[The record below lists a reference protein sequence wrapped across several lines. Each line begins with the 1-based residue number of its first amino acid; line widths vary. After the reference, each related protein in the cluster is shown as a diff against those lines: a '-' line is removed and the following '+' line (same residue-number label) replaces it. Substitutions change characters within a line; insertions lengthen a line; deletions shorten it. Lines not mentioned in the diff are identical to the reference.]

1 VSVES
6 NPNTVYGDKES
17 MNTTLTNIPTWS
29 ELDLQPRIVVVADC
43 GYGSFST
50 TFDSV
55 AEAFAE
61 FFPFGKMTL
70 TEPARGH
77 GFPVVTYTIP
87 LRDQERFKHW
97 YAYGWC

>member
-1 VSVES
+1 
-6 NPNTVYGDKES
+6 
-17 MNTTLTNIPTWS
+17 MTTHTKPTTPTWS

-43 GYGSFST
+43 GYEPNT
-50 TFDSV
+50 TFYAI

-61 FFPFGKMTL
+61 LFPFGKMTL

-77 GFPVVTYTIP
+77 GFPVVTYDIA
-87 LRDQERFKHW
+87 LRDEERFKHW

>member
-55 AEAFAE
+55 AEAFRGH
-61 FFPFGKMTL
+61 FPTGEMTIKERA
-70 TEPARGH
+70 TGH
-77 GFPVVTYTIP
+77 GFPVVTYTID
-87 LRDQERFKHW
+87 LQDQERFLHW
-97 YAYGWC
+97 YAWGWC